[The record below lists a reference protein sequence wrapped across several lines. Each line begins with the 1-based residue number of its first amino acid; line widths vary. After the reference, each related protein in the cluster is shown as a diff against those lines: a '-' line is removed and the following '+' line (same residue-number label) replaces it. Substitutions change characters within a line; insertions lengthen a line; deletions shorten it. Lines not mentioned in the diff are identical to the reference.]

1 MKTLFILSWRNIW
14 RKPARS
20 GVLLAAITVGLW
32 AGVVTVGLINGMMH
46 QRVTYLLE
54 SEITHLQLHQ
64 PDFLKEGF
72 ARYFLPEHDAL
83 ASALESDERVAAFAS
98 RTITDGMIQS
108 TVKTSGVRIR
118 GIQPDRERETTTF
131 HRNLTEGE
139 YLDSPMRNPVLI
151 GEKLAG
157 DHHIQVGD
165 RIVLTF
171 ENTRNE
177 LVSGLFNVS
186 GLFRSASANYDEV
199 NVFVRADDMN
209 RLLGVGTIYHEIG
222 VLLHEVEDAPAV
234 ARNLTGEFPS
244 TSIRTWREISPE
256 LTMIVELGGVTMVI
270 ITAIIMIALA
280 FGILNT
286 MLMALFERMREIG
299 MLVSI
304 GMNRARVFGMLML
317 ESALLTLTGVAAGV
331 ALALLTLR
339 YFSER
344 GMNLEVFADGAA
356 QLGWDY
362 HIYPV
367 ISASD
372 FGVMMSVVVV
382 ITMLASAYPAFK
394 GVRVNPLDAAKDA

>member
-32 AGVVTVGLINGMMH
+32 AGVVTVGIINGMMQ
-46 QRVTYLLE
+46 QRVSYLIE
-54 SEITHLQLHQ
+54 SEITHVQVHN
-64 PDFLKEGF
+64 PEFLSEGF
-72 ARYFLPEHDAL
+72 ARLYLSDHDSISETL
-83 ASALESDERVAAFAS
+83 AADPRVAAFAS

-108 TVKTSGVRIR
+108 PVKTSGVRIR
-118 GIQPDRERETTTF
+118 GVQPDRERETTTF
-131 HRNLTEGE
+131 HENLTDGE
-139 YLDSPMRNPVLI
+139 YLDSAMRNAVLI
-151 GEKLAG
+151 GEKLAA
-157 DHHIQVGD
+157 DHHIQLGD
-165 RIVLTF
+165 RVVLTF

-177 LVSGLFNVS
+177 LVSGLFNVA
-186 GLFRSASANYDEV
+186 GLFRSASVNYDEAH
-199 NVFVRADDMN
+199 VFVRADDLI
-209 RLLGVGTIYHEIG
+209 RLMGVGPIYHEIA
-222 VLLHEVEDAPAV
+222 VLLHEEGDAAAV
-234 ARNLTGEFPS
+234 AASLSGSFPEAKV
-244 TSIRTWREISPE
+244 RTWREISPE
-256 LTMIVELGGVTMVI
+256 LTMIVELGGVTMVL

-299 MLVSI
+299 MLLSI
-304 GMNRARVFGMLML
+304 GMNRIRVFGMLML
-317 ESALLTLTGVAAGV
+317 ESALLTLTGVATGV

-339 YFSER
+339 YYSER

-367 ISASD
+367 VTASD
-372 FGVMMSVVVV
+372 FGVIMAVVVV

-394 GVRVNPLDAAKDA
+394 GVRVNPMEVT